1 MYQAGGVPS
10 LDFFGFF
17 VKIFCNFMF
26 LIGLNFFLKDFSG
39 RFGLFYD
46 VEFFGGYDVF
56 CHFREKKGNV
66 LCHMTYFVTF
76 IPILI
81 ILK

>member
-1 MYQAGGVPS
+1 M
-10 LDFFGFF
+10 
-17 VKIFCNFMF
+17 
-26 LIGLNFFLKDFSG
+26 FSG

-81 ILK
+81 ILKWI